1 MNIARE
7 LGSLLSGL
15 LAPQAPTATRQ
26 TGKNLQD
33 RSRAASRD
41 NQRPPSPAQ
50 AGKDKDRIT
59 LSSASRALLESTQ
72 APSARIDAEPASH
85 PAQSG
90 HPLALPYLSTS
101 SEPLSA
107 GRSSATAGMART
119 DAVAESPATR
129 QLVRTTYGS
138 PDDPSNEAG
147 GLVTGRIDLRA

>member
-33 RSRAASRD
+33 RSRTSSGD

-50 AGKDKDRIT
+50 AGTAKDRIT
-59 LSSASRALLESTQ
+59 LSEASRALLESTQ

-85 PAQSG
+85 LTQSAP
-90 HPLALPYLSTS
+90 PLALPYLSAS
-101 SEPLSA
+101 SEPLSG
-107 GRSSATAGMART
+107 GRTSATAGMAQT
-119 DAVAESPATR
+119 VAAAESPATR

-138 PDDPSNEAG
+138 PAAPSNDNAP
-147 GLVTGRIDLRA
+147 LASRIDLRA

>member
-33 RSRAASRD
+33 RARTSSRD
-41 NQRPPSPAQ
+41 NQRTQSPAQ
-50 AGKDKDRIT
+50 AGTAKDRIT
-59 LSSASRALLESTQ
+59 LSNASRALQESTQ

-85 PAQSG
+85 LTQSG
-90 HPLALPYLSTS
+90 QPLALPYLSAS
-101 SEPLSA
+101 SEPPSGGRPSA
-107 GRSSATAGMART
+107 AGMAQAV
-119 DAVAESPATR
+119 AVAESPATR

-138 PDDPSNEAG
+138 PDTPSNDNTPLAS
-147 GLVTGRIDLRA
+147 RIDLRA